1 MIQDLK
7 KQFNDTIEKDCVEI
21 QKLHE
26 EIRDLRSKSE
36 LNNINELMSRTT
48 KNNFFPSSKAENKL
62 EEYQQL
68 VNSKDMEIRSLQDK
82 YDKLLI
88 TKTTAQ
94 NQKTAAKNTV
104 NAEKLKQKL

>member
-7 KQFNDTIEKDCVEI
+7 AQFNQSVERDCLEI
-21 QKLHE
+21 QRLHE
-26 EIRDLRSKSE
+26 EIRELRSKSE

-48 KNNFFPSSKAENKL
+48 KNNFHPSSKAESKL

-68 VNSKDMEIRSLQDK
+68 LNSKDIEIRSLQDK

-88 TKTTAQ
+88 TKSSAQ
-94 NQKTAAKNTV
+94 N
-104 NAEKLKQKL
+104 